1 MLYPPNIKG
10 WVLPLFLFFSHR
22 SCLFASL
29 LLFCSSFT
37 HFHHLLLLFF
47 FHCLL
52 LLLTCFRRLLGF
64 IAPPFP
70 LLVASPLAIVIA
82 CVTCFHHL
90 LFLFFC
96 YLLFHHCP
104 PFRYQL
110 PTPVCPFLLFCH
122 SLYCLNCK
130 WYFPFPFFGCVGG
143 EHLIFECWVL
153 IV

>member
-1 MLYPPNIKG
+1 MGSNAFATMLYPPNIKG

-96 YLLFHHCP
+96 YLLLPLSWLVVFSNCCFIIALLLGTNCP
-104 PFRYQL
+104 P
-110 PTPVCPFLLFCH
+110 PFALF
-122 SLYCLNCK
+122 YC
-130 WYFPFPFFGCVGG
+130 FVIHF
-143 EHLIFECWVL
+143 IA
-153 IV
+153 